1 MTGYQRG
8 PKDRFVTNQ
17 QQTGQLHVGGG
28 GSSSDGS
35 GGPGSGGAGG
45 ILAPLAAMGILI
57 YSRAR
62 GWA

>member
-1 MTGYQRG
+1 VTGYQRG

-28 GSSSDGS
+28 GSSGGGGGS
-35 GGPGSGGAGG
+35 GKKGGC
-45 ILAPLAAMGILI
+45 LWLPLAAAGAIRLV
-57 YSRAR
+57 SRVK